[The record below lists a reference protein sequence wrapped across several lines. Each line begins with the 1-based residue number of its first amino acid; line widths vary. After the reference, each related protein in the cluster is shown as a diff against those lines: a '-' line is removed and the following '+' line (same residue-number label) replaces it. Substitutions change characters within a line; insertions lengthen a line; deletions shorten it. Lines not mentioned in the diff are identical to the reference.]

1 MTLKNNKPTLKLNHQ
16 YYIEYQGIMAITEP
30 KTIDFVISTQKC
42 LYAQTV
48 SFDEDKWEKQY
59 LQELNFLYFEHLKIK
74 IFKEK

>member
-1 MTLKNNKPTLKLNHQ
+1 
-16 YYIEYQGIMAITEP
+16 MAITEP
-30 KTIDFVISTQKC
+30 KAIDFVISTQKC

>member
-1 MTLKNNKPTLKLNHQ
+1 
-16 YYIEYQGIMAITEP
+16 MAITEP